1 MELSFIEET
10 KDKLTHVNSPVAYY
24 SLFDCIWYIRVSGKG
39 EIDWDTLSM
48 VSNNIVYEISLVVY

>member
-24 SLFDCIWYIRVSGKG
+24 SLFDCI
-39 EIDWDTLSM
+39 
-48 VSNNIVYEISLVVY
+48 